1 MVSWRWRC
9 GRDSV
14 ISEVVAEHE
23 SVVFTSWGWCICGV
37 LCPCAGRVGSML
49 AAVGSCCVVF
59 YMMEIWD
66 VVRSC
71 AMPCCASDL
80 RWLRK
85 VVAVLLGWCQ
95 ALWVSWLCNQQQHGM
110 VVLVDDRGCSWGVK
124 FAPVW
129 GRCPCFL
136 LLLLGDIWR
145 SGDP

>member
-1 MVSWRWRC
+1 MTADALICVGMLVGQLRWRC

-66 VVRSC
+66 VARSC

-95 ALWVSWLCNQQQHGM
+95 ALWVSWLCNQPTTTWDGGA
-110 VVLVDDRGCSWGVK
+110 RG
-124 FAPVW
+124 
-129 GRCPCFL
+129 
-136 LLLLGDIWR
+136 
-145 SGDP
+145 